1 MGTNYFI
8 SLGSDKTCDHCGH
21 TVEAK
26 KFHIGKSSAGWCF
39 GLHVE
44 PNDKEHPQNLD
55 DWREAF
61 DAGVITN
68 EYDEVIRADVMI
80 HTITQ
85 RTRISRDIPPEQW
98 MWDNRASMGPNNL
111 SRHQLDEYCV
121 GHGDGPFDYISG
133 YFR

>member
-85 RTRISRDIPPEQW
+85 RTR
-98 MWDNRASMGPNNL
+98 NL